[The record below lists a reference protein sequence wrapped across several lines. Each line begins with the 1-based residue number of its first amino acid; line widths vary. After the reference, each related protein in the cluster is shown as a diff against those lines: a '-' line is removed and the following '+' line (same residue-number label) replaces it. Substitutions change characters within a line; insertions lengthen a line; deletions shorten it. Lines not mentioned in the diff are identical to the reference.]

1 MIALRL
7 ERQFTPNWRL
17 VTIASTGATGRA
29 GGYAAGQIGAA
40 WMSSPLANSNVQWG
54 IEASIGAAGGGSVT
68 VNGGLIGQAQIQARY
83 TLSPDWA
90 LQVDA
95 GQLQGLRGN
104 LSSPLIGI
112 SLVSLFSMPE
122 AR

>member
-1 MIALRL
+1 
-7 ERQFTPNWRL
+7 
-17 VTIASTGATGRA
+17 
-29 GGYAAGQIGAA
+29 
-40 WMSSPLANSNVQWG
+40 
-54 IEASIGAAGGGSVT
+54 VT

-95 GQLQGLRGN
+95 GQLRGLRGN

-112 SLVSLFSMPE
+112 SLASLFSMPE